1 MEFAR
6 NSKTNNNTATTPS
19 NNINLMKNESS
30 NSLAS
35 SSEAISEAAST
46 SDKPLPVPSTI
57 PLNFPN
63 INIASI
69 NTNLNSNNTIIDP
82 TKESVEVLRSK
93 FLDKVKLFMER
104 YFSTKHFHLEDLSN
118 NFIVPKNYFEYK
130 MNHYPILQSPQKQKE
145 MEFFEKFLFPNK
157 KGVAK
162 STKLTAQQTKELHDS
177 FNSPD
182 HRKSANMK
190 SSFHQPLHE
199 ETNNTNN
206 SSMHSITQKPNKLLI
221 DSFKLPGNTST
232 ENLDSFSSTPV
243 NNTNAT
249 HNNSVIA
256 HNMSN
261 LSLNEAA
268 LSSANITP
276 KNRTERSS
284 TLMSDITTMDETNWH
299 AGLSRQPSSQQQQQ
313 QSGLRKRVLKPYAC
327 NIRVRGYGKPV
338 KIDFRYL
345 LNTKVRKT
353 KRFLFNFLI
362 SNLFFLFV

>member
-6 NSKTNNNTATTPS
+6 NSKISNNIATTPS
-19 NNINLMKNESS
+19 NISIMKNESS

-35 SSEAISEAAST
+35 SSEALSEVAST
-46 SDKPLPVPSTI
+46 SDKPLPATTTTTTVPPTI
-57 PLNFPN
+57 PLNFSHL
-63 INIASI
+63 NIASI
-69 NTNLNSNNTIIDP
+69 NTNLGVNNSNNAVLDP
-82 TKESVEVLRSK
+82 SKESVEVLRSK

-199 ETNNTNN
+199 EANNNNNT
-206 SSMHSITQKPNKLLI
+206 STHSITQKPNKLLI

-243 NNTNAT
+243 NNT
-249 HNNSVIA
+249 SVIA

-261 LSLNEAA
+261 LSLSEAA
-268 LSSANITP
+268 LSSSANITP
-276 KNRTERSS
+276 KSRTERSA
-284 TLMSDITTMDETNWH
+284 TLMSDITTMDEMNCH
-299 AGLSRQPSSQQQQQ
+299 LGLFRQPSLQQQ
-313 QSGLRKRVLKPYAC
+313 QSGLRKPGRVLKPYAC

-353 KRFLFNFLI
+353 KRI
-362 SNLFFLFV
+362 SP